1 MPEMIKLANRVLVF
15 RENEIV
21 GEIQNTNIGTD
32 NYNVISKQI
41 GNYLA

>member
-1 MPEMIKLANRVLVF
+1 MPEMIKLANRILVF

-21 GEIQNTNIGTD
+21 GEIQNSNKGTD
-32 NYNVISKQI
+32 NYDVVSKQI